1 MFLSSTAAILASGFW
16 VILLVACALFIL
28 VAIKGRRQVED
39 LEQIVDTQRAHIQR
53 LIQSGAEDSDIVA
66 SDNSEADN
74 QQAVA
79 DLQKTISELNNKLAA
94 DAAQSAAQ
102 IAKNE
107 KQIKKLMLQLNEL
120 KQGASHSETVSE
132 AEPVMD
138 SAVDLSDATP
148 SVELEELQAH
158 NLQLTQR
165 LDNSNKKLALSEKA
179 KTDAIALARTL
190 KQENAVLDAQLKALG
205 ENTEVG
211 DAETMREIIINFTEE
226 SRELLMEIEKL
237 EKENKE
243 LNQYQQDTESNV
255 KGTTGAVVGLKR
267 KLAEAEEELRL
278 MQEEYQQL
286 KAGKSATA

>member
-1 MFLSSTAAILASGFW
+1 MILSSTAAILASGFW

-53 LIQSGAEDSDIVA
+53 LIQSAADDSESAGDE
-66 SDNSEADN
+66 SSETNN

-79 DLQKTISELNNKLAA
+79 DLEQTISELNNKLAA
-94 DAAQSAAQ
+94 DAKQSAAQ
-102 IAKNE
+102 AGKYE
-107 KQIKKLMLQLNEL
+107 KQIKTLMLQLKEL
-120 KQGASHSETVSE
+120 KQNASQSESETVNNT
-132 AEPVMD
+132 AI
-138 SAVDLSDATP
+138 DLSDAAP
-148 SVELEELQAH
+148 AVDIEELEAN
-158 NLQLTQR
+158 NLQLSQT
-165 LDNSNKKLALSEKA
+165 LEKTNKKLAVAEKA
-179 KTDAIALARTL
+179 KTEAIAFARTL

-237 EKENKE
+237 EKENKD
-243 LNQYQQDTESNV
+243 LNQHLQDTQSNE

-286 KAGKSATA
+286 KAGKPATA

>member
-1 MFLSSTAAILASGFW
+1 MKKSIRKVLILASGFW

-53 LIQSGAEDSDIVA
+53 LIQSGAEDRDEDSDIVA
-66 SDNSEADN
+66 GDNSEADN
-74 QQAVA
+74 QQTVA
-79 DLQKTISELNNKLAA
+79 DLEKTISELNNKLAA

-120 KQGASHSETVSE
+120 KQSASHSETVSE

-138 SAVDLSDATP
+138 SAVDLSEAAP
-148 SVELEELQAH
+148 SAELEELQAH

-190 KQENAVLDAQLKALG
+190 KQANAVLDAQLKALG
-205 ENTEVG
+205 ENKEAG

-237 EKENKE
+237 AQENKE
-243 LNQYQQDTESNV
+243 LNH
-255 KGTTGAVVGLKR
+255 
-267 KLAEAEEELRL
+267 
-278 MQEEYQQL
+278 
-286 KAGKSATA
+286 